1 MSKSEKAFRNISE
14 VSEWLATPTH
24 VLRFWESKFSQ
35 IKPIK
40 RAGGRRY
47 YRPKDMLIIGG
58 IKQLLHIEGHTI
70 KGAKQVFREKG
81 LNYVVGLSKPLMSQD
96 LAGTGS
102 DKETIT
108 KVVKPFEKIRNAVS
122 SQIDI
127 DRLDYLQRDSYF
139 TGVTEGRIN
148 SYRIIDMLDL
158 NKDKLVMDH
167 KAAYSIEKFLLAR
180 QFMYWQ
186 VYLHKTVISAEFT
199 LLNILNR
206 AKELI
211 KIGYKLKSSST
222 LDKFLKK
229 DFDILD
235 FEKNDKILNLF
246 CTLDDYDIFNAI
258 KEWSLKSEKI
268 LSYLCRMLINRNLL
282 KVDFL

>member
-108 KVVKPFEKIRNAVS
+108 KIVKPFEKIRNA
-122 SQIDI
+122 
-127 DRLDYLQRDSYF
+127 
-139 TGVTEGRIN
+139 
-148 SYRIIDMLDL
+148 
-158 NKDKLVMDH
+158 KLV
-167 KAAYSIEKFLLAR
+167 S
-180 QFMYWQ
+180 
-186 VYLHKTVISAEFT
+186 V
-199 LLNILNR
+199 
-206 AKELI
+206 
-211 KIGYKLKSSST
+211 
-222 LDKFLKK
+222 
-229 DFDILD
+229 
-235 FEKNDKILNLF
+235 
-246 CTLDDYDIFNAI
+246 
-258 KEWSLKSEKI
+258 KSEQLNTSSPKVPEQPGLFDFFEAENQKI
-268 LSYLCRMLINRNLL
+268 DPKPIENKTSDVFSTSVLLREIENLNNDQVTKITPIINDMKNLISLW
-282 KVDFL
+282 K

>member
-108 KVVKPFEKIRNAVS
+108 KVVKPIEKIRNADLVS
-122 SQIDI
+122 
-127 DRLDYLQRDSYF
+127 
-139 TGVTEGRIN
+139 V
-148 SYRIIDMLDL
+148 
-158 NKDKLVMDH
+158 
-167 KAAYSIEKFLLAR
+167 
-180 QFMYWQ
+180 
-186 VYLHKTVISAEFT
+186 
-199 LLNILNR
+199 
-206 AKELI
+206 
-211 KIGYKLKSSST
+211 
-222 LDKFLKK
+222 
-229 DFDILD
+229 
-235 FEKNDKILNLF
+235 
-246 CTLDDYDIFNAI
+246 
-258 KEWSLKSEKI
+258 KSEQLNTSSPKVPEQPGLFDFFEAENQKI
-268 LSYLCRMLINRNLL
+268 DPKPIENKTSEVFSTSVLLREIENLNNDQVNKITPIINDMKNLISLW
-282 KVDFL
+282 K

>member
-108 KVVKPFEKIRNAVS
+108 KIVKPFEKIRNA
-122 SQIDI
+122 
-127 DRLDYLQRDSYF
+127 
-139 TGVTEGRIN
+139 
-148 SYRIIDMLDL
+148 
-158 NKDKLVMDH
+158 KLV
-167 KAAYSIEKFLLAR
+167 S
-180 QFMYWQ
+180 
-186 VYLHKTVISAEFT
+186 V
-199 LLNILNR
+199 
-206 AKELI
+206 
-211 KIGYKLKSSST
+211 
-222 LDKFLKK
+222 
-229 DFDILD
+229 
-235 FEKNDKILNLF
+235 
-246 CTLDDYDIFNAI
+246 
-258 KEWSLKSEKI
+258 KSEQLNTSSPKVPEQPGLFDFFEAENQKI
-268 LSYLCRMLINRNLL
+268 DPKPIENKTSDVFSTAVLLREIENLNNDQVNKITPIINDMKNLISLW
-282 KVDFL
+282 K

>member
-96 LAGTGS
+96 LGGTGS

-108 KVVKPFEKIRNAVS
+108 KVVK
-122 SQIDI
+122 
-127 DRLDYLQRDSYF
+127 
-139 TGVTEGRIN
+139 
-148 SYRIIDMLDL
+148 
-158 NKDKLVMDH
+158 
-167 KAAYSIEKFLLAR
+167 SIEK
-180 QFMYWQ
+180 
-186 VYLHKTVISAEFT
+186 IS
-199 LLNILNR
+199 N
-206 AKELI
+206 AKLV
-211 KIGYKLKSSST
+211 SV
-222 LDKFLKK
+222 
-229 DFDILD
+229 
-235 FEKNDKILNLF
+235 
-246 CTLDDYDIFNAI
+246 
-258 KEWSLKSEKI
+258 KSEYPSTSSPKVLEQPGLFDFFEAENQKI
-268 LSYLCRMLINRNLL
+268 DPKAIEKKTNEVFSTSILLREIENLNNDQVNKIIPIINDMKNLISLW
-282 KVDFL
+282 K

>member
-102 DKETIT
+102 YKETIT
-108 KVVKPFEKIRNAVS
+108 KVVKPFEKIRNA
-122 SQIDI
+122 
-127 DRLDYLQRDSYF
+127 
-139 TGVTEGRIN
+139 
-148 SYRIIDMLDL
+148 
-158 NKDKLVMDH
+158 KLV
-167 KAAYSIEKFLLAR
+167 S
-180 QFMYWQ
+180 
-186 VYLHKTVISAEFT
+186 V
-199 LLNILNR
+199 
-206 AKELI
+206 
-211 KIGYKLKSSST
+211 
-222 LDKFLKK
+222 
-229 DFDILD
+229 
-235 FEKNDKILNLF
+235 
-246 CTLDDYDIFNAI
+246 
-258 KEWSLKSEKI
+258 KSEQPNTSSPKVPEQPGLFDFFEAENQKI
-268 LSYLCRMLINRNLL
+268 DPKPIENKTSEVFSTSVLLREIENLNNDQVNKIIPIMNDMKNLISLW
-282 KVDFL
+282 K

>member
-47 YRPKDMLIIGG
+47 YRPKDMQIIGG

-108 KVVKPFEKIRNAVS
+108 KIVKPFEKIRNA
-122 SQIDI
+122 
-127 DRLDYLQRDSYF
+127 
-139 TGVTEGRIN
+139 
-148 SYRIIDMLDL
+148 
-158 NKDKLVMDH
+158 KLV
-167 KAAYSIEKFLLAR
+167 S
-180 QFMYWQ
+180 
-186 VYLHKTVISAEFT
+186 V
-199 LLNILNR
+199 
-206 AKELI
+206 
-211 KIGYKLKSSST
+211 
-222 LDKFLKK
+222 
-229 DFDILD
+229 
-235 FEKNDKILNLF
+235 
-246 CTLDDYDIFNAI
+246 
-258 KEWSLKSEKI
+258 KSEQLNTSSPKVPEQPGLFDFFEAENQKTDPKPIENKTSDVFSTSALLIEIENLNNDQVTKI
-268 LSYLCRMLINRNLL
+268 KPIINDLKNLISLW
-282 KVDFL
+282 K

>member
-96 LAGTGS
+96 LGETGS
-102 DKETIT
+102 HKKTETKI
-108 KVVKPFEKIRNAVS
+108 VKPIEKISN
-122 SQIDI
+122 
-127 DRLDYLQRDSYF
+127 
-139 TGVTEGRIN
+139 E
-148 SYRIIDMLDL
+148 
-158 NKDKLVMDH
+158 KLV
-167 KAAYSIEKFLLAR
+167 S
-180 QFMYWQ
+180 
-186 VYLHKTVISAEFT
+186 V
-199 LLNILNR
+199 
-206 AKELI
+206 
-211 KIGYKLKSSST
+211 
-222 LDKFLKK
+222 
-229 DFDILD
+229 
-235 FEKNDKILNLF
+235 
-246 CTLDDYDIFNAI
+246 
-258 KEWSLKSEKI
+258 KSEHLNTSSPKVPEQPGLFDFFEAENQKI
-268 LSYLCRMLINRNLL
+268 DPKPIENKTSEVFSTSVLLREIENLNNDQVNKITPIINDMKNLISLW
-282 KVDFL
+282 K

>member
-96 LAGTGS
+96 LGGTGS

-108 KVVKPFEKIRNAVS
+108 KVVK
-122 SQIDI
+122 
-127 DRLDYLQRDSYF
+127 
-139 TGVTEGRIN
+139 
-148 SYRIIDMLDL
+148 
-158 NKDKLVMDH
+158 
-167 KAAYSIEKFLLAR
+167 SIEK
-180 QFMYWQ
+180 
-186 VYLHKTVISAEFT
+186 IS
-199 LLNILNR
+199 N
-206 AKELI
+206 AKLV
-211 KIGYKLKSSST
+211 SV
-222 LDKFLKK
+222 
-229 DFDILD
+229 
-235 FEKNDKILNLF
+235 
-246 CTLDDYDIFNAI
+246 
-258 KEWSLKSEKI
+258 KSEQPNTSSPKLPEQPGLFDFFEAENQKI
-268 LSYLCRMLINRNLL
+268 DPKPIENKTSEVFSTSVLLREIENLNNDQINKITPIINDMKNLISLW
-282 KVDFL
+282 K

>member
-108 KVVKPFEKIRNAVS
+108 KVVKPFEKIRKA
-122 SQIDI
+122 
-127 DRLDYLQRDSYF
+127 
-139 TGVTEGRIN
+139 
-148 SYRIIDMLDL
+148 
-158 NKDKLVMDH
+158 KLV
-167 KAAYSIEKFLLAR
+167 S
-180 QFMYWQ
+180 
-186 VYLHKTVISAEFT
+186 V
-199 LLNILNR
+199 
-206 AKELI
+206 
-211 KIGYKLKSSST
+211 
-222 LDKFLKK
+222 
-229 DFDILD
+229 
-235 FEKNDKILNLF
+235 
-246 CTLDDYDIFNAI
+246 
-258 KEWSLKSEKI
+258 KSEQLNTSSPKVPEQPGLFDFFEAENQKI
-268 LSYLCRMLINRNLL
+268 DPKPIENKTSDVFSTAVLLREIENLNNDQVNKITPIINDMKNLISLW
-282 KVDFL
+282 K

>member
-1 MSKSEKAFRNISE
+1 MSKSENAFRNISE

-108 KVVKPFEKIRNAVS
+108 KVVKPFEKIRKA
-122 SQIDI
+122 
-127 DRLDYLQRDSYF
+127 
-139 TGVTEGRIN
+139 
-148 SYRIIDMLDL
+148 
-158 NKDKLVMDH
+158 KLV
-167 KAAYSIEKFLLAR
+167 S
-180 QFMYWQ
+180 
-186 VYLHKTVISAEFT
+186 V
-199 LLNILNR
+199 
-206 AKELI
+206 
-211 KIGYKLKSSST
+211 
-222 LDKFLKK
+222 
-229 DFDILD
+229 
-235 FEKNDKILNLF
+235 
-246 CTLDDYDIFNAI
+246 
-258 KEWSLKSEKI
+258 KSEQLNTSSPNVPEQPGLFDFFEAENQKI
-268 LSYLCRMLINRNLL
+268 DPKPIENKTSDVFSTAVLLREIENLNNDQVNKITPIINDMKNLISLW
-282 KVDFL
+282 K

>member
-96 LAGTGS
+96 LGGTGS

-108 KVVKPFEKIRNAVS
+108 KV
-122 SQIDI
+122 
-127 DRLDYLQRDSYF
+127 
-139 TGVTEGRIN
+139 
-148 SYRIIDMLDL
+148 
-158 NKDKLVMDH
+158 DK
-167 KAAYSIEKFLLAR
+167 SIEK
-180 QFMYWQ
+180 
-186 VYLHKTVISAEFT
+186 IG
-199 LLNILNR
+199 N
-206 AKELI
+206 AK
-211 KIGYKLKSSST
+211 KVSV
-222 LDKFLKK
+222 
-229 DFDILD
+229 
-235 FEKNDKILNLF
+235 
-246 CTLDDYDIFNAI
+246 
-258 KEWSLKSEKI
+258 KSEQLNTSSPKVPEQPGLFDFFEAENQKI
-268 LSYLCRMLINRNLL
+268 DPEPIENKTSEVFSTSVLLREIENLNNDQVNKITPIINDMKNLISLW
-282 KVDFL
+282 K

>member
-96 LAGTGS
+96 LGGTGS

-108 KVVKPFEKIRNAVS
+108 KVVK
-122 SQIDI
+122 
-127 DRLDYLQRDSYF
+127 
-139 TGVTEGRIN
+139 
-148 SYRIIDMLDL
+148 
-158 NKDKLVMDH
+158 
-167 KAAYSIEKFLLAR
+167 SIEK
-180 QFMYWQ
+180 
-186 VYLHKTVISAEFT
+186 IS
-199 LLNILNR
+199 N
-206 AKELI
+206 AKLV
-211 KIGYKLKSSST
+211 SV
-222 LDKFLKK
+222 
-229 DFDILD
+229 
-235 FEKNDKILNLF
+235 
-246 CTLDDYDIFNAI
+246 
-258 KEWSLKSEKI
+258 KSEQPNTSSPKVPEQPGLFDFFETENQKI
-268 LSYLCRMLINRNLL
+268 DPKPIENKTSEVFSTSVLLREIENLNNDQINKITPIINDMKNLISLW
-282 KVDFL
+282 K

>member
-96 LAGTGS
+96 LGGTGS

-108 KVVKPFEKIRNAVS
+108 KVVK
-122 SQIDI
+122 
-127 DRLDYLQRDSYF
+127 
-139 TGVTEGRIN
+139 
-148 SYRIIDMLDL
+148 
-158 NKDKLVMDH
+158 
-167 KAAYSIEKFLLAR
+167 SIEK
-180 QFMYWQ
+180 
-186 VYLHKTVISAEFT
+186 IS
-199 LLNILNR
+199 N
-206 AKELI
+206 AKLV
-211 KIGYKLKSSST
+211 SV
-222 LDKFLKK
+222 
-229 DFDILD
+229 
-235 FEKNDKILNLF
+235 
-246 CTLDDYDIFNAI
+246 
-258 KEWSLKSEKI
+258 KSEQPNTSSPKVPEQPGLFDFFEAESQKI
-268 LSYLCRMLINRNLL
+268 DPKPIENKTSEVFSTSVLLREIENLNNDQVNKITPIINDMKNLILL
-282 KVDFL
+282 WK

>member
-108 KVVKPFEKIRNAVS
+108 KVVKPFEKIRNADLVS
-122 SQIDI
+122 
-127 DRLDYLQRDSYF
+127 
-139 TGVTEGRIN
+139 V
-148 SYRIIDMLDL
+148 
-158 NKDKLVMDH
+158 
-167 KAAYSIEKFLLAR
+167 
-180 QFMYWQ
+180 
-186 VYLHKTVISAEFT
+186 
-199 LLNILNR
+199 
-206 AKELI
+206 
-211 KIGYKLKSSST
+211 
-222 LDKFLKK
+222 
-229 DFDILD
+229 
-235 FEKNDKILNLF
+235 
-246 CTLDDYDIFNAI
+246 
-258 KEWSLKSEKI
+258 KSEQLNTSSPKVPEQPGLFDFFEAENQKI
-268 LSYLCRMLINRNLL
+268 DPKPIENKTSDVFSTSVLLREIENLNNDQVNKITPIINDMKNLISLW
-282 KVDFL
+282 K

>member
-70 KGAKQVFREKG
+70 KGAKQAFREKG

-108 KVVKPFEKIRNAVS
+108 KIVKPFEKIRNA
-122 SQIDI
+122 
-127 DRLDYLQRDSYF
+127 
-139 TGVTEGRIN
+139 
-148 SYRIIDMLDL
+148 
-158 NKDKLVMDH
+158 KLV
-167 KAAYSIEKFLLAR
+167 S
-180 QFMYWQ
+180 
-186 VYLHKTVISAEFT
+186 V
-199 LLNILNR
+199 
-206 AKELI
+206 
-211 KIGYKLKSSST
+211 
-222 LDKFLKK
+222 
-229 DFDILD
+229 
-235 FEKNDKILNLF
+235 
-246 CTLDDYDIFNAI
+246 
-258 KEWSLKSEKI
+258 KSEQLNTSSPKVPEQPGLFDFFEAENQKI
-268 LSYLCRMLINRNLL
+268 DPKPIQNKTSDVFSTSVLLREIENLNNDQVNKITPIINDMKNLISLW
-282 KVDFL
+282 K

>member
-58 IKQLLHIEGHTI
+58 IKHLLHIEGHTI

-108 KVVKPFEKIRNAVS
+108 KVVKPFEKIRKA
-122 SQIDI
+122 
-127 DRLDYLQRDSYF
+127 
-139 TGVTEGRIN
+139 
-148 SYRIIDMLDL
+148 
-158 NKDKLVMDH
+158 KLV
-167 KAAYSIEKFLLAR
+167 S
-180 QFMYWQ
+180 
-186 VYLHKTVISAEFT
+186 V
-199 LLNILNR
+199 
-206 AKELI
+206 
-211 KIGYKLKSSST
+211 
-222 LDKFLKK
+222 
-229 DFDILD
+229 
-235 FEKNDKILNLF
+235 
-246 CTLDDYDIFNAI
+246 
-258 KEWSLKSEKI
+258 KSEQLNTSSPNVPEQPGLFGFFEAENQKI
-268 LSYLCRMLINRNLL
+268 DPKPIENKTSDVFSTAVLLREIENLNNDQVNKITPIINDMKNLISLW
-282 KVDFL
+282 K

>member
-96 LAGTGS
+96 LGGTGS

-108 KVVKPFEKIRNAVS
+108 KVVK
-122 SQIDI
+122 
-127 DRLDYLQRDSYF
+127 
-139 TGVTEGRIN
+139 
-148 SYRIIDMLDL
+148 
-158 NKDKLVMDH
+158 
-167 KAAYSIEKFLLAR
+167 SIEK
-180 QFMYWQ
+180 
-186 VYLHKTVISAEFT
+186 IS
-199 LLNILNR
+199 N
-206 AKELI
+206 AKLV
-211 KIGYKLKSSST
+211 SV
-222 LDKFLKK
+222 
-229 DFDILD
+229 
-235 FEKNDKILNLF
+235 
-246 CTLDDYDIFNAI
+246 
-258 KEWSLKSEKI
+258 KSEQPNTSSPKI
-268 LSYLCRMLINRNLL
+268 PEQPGLFDFFEAENQKIDPKPIENKTSEVFSTSVLLREIENLNNDQVNKITPIINDMKNLILL
-282 KVDFL
+282 WK

>member
-58 IKQLLHIEGHTI
+58 IKHLLHIEGHTI

-108 KVVKPFEKIRNAVS
+108 KVIKPFEKIRNA
-122 SQIDI
+122 
-127 DRLDYLQRDSYF
+127 
-139 TGVTEGRIN
+139 
-148 SYRIIDMLDL
+148 
-158 NKDKLVMDH
+158 KLLSV
-167 KAAYSIEKFLLAR
+167 
-180 QFMYWQ
+180 
-186 VYLHKTVISAEFT
+186 
-199 LLNILNR
+199 
-206 AKELI
+206 
-211 KIGYKLKSSST
+211 
-222 LDKFLKK
+222 
-229 DFDILD
+229 
-235 FEKNDKILNLF
+235 
-246 CTLDDYDIFNAI
+246 
-258 KEWSLKSEKI
+258 KSEQLNTSSPKVPEQPGLFDFFEAENQKI
-268 LSYLCRMLINRNLL
+268 DPKPIENKTSDVFSTSVLLREIENLNNDQVNKITPIINDMKNLISLW
-282 KVDFL
+282 K

>member
-108 KVVKPFEKIRNAVS
+108 KVVKPFEKIKNA
-122 SQIDI
+122 
-127 DRLDYLQRDSYF
+127 
-139 TGVTEGRIN
+139 
-148 SYRIIDMLDL
+148 
-158 NKDKLVMDH
+158 KLV
-167 KAAYSIEKFLLAR
+167 S
-180 QFMYWQ
+180 
-186 VYLHKTVISAEFT
+186 V
-199 LLNILNR
+199 
-206 AKELI
+206 
-211 KIGYKLKSSST
+211 
-222 LDKFLKK
+222 
-229 DFDILD
+229 
-235 FEKNDKILNLF
+235 
-246 CTLDDYDIFNAI
+246 
-258 KEWSLKSEKI
+258 KSEQVNTSSPKVPEQPGLFDFFEAENQKI
-268 LSYLCRMLINRNLL
+268 DPKPIQNKTSDVFSTSVLLREIENLNNDQVTKITPIINDMKNLISLW
-282 KVDFL
+282 K

>member
-81 LNYVVGLSKPLMSQD
+81 LNYVVGLSKPLMSED
-96 LAGTGS
+96 LGGTGS

-108 KVVKPFEKIRNAVS
+108 KVVK
-122 SQIDI
+122 
-127 DRLDYLQRDSYF
+127 
-139 TGVTEGRIN
+139 
-148 SYRIIDMLDL
+148 
-158 NKDKLVMDH
+158 
-167 KAAYSIEKFLLAR
+167 SIEK
-180 QFMYWQ
+180 
-186 VYLHKTVISAEFT
+186 IS
-199 LLNILNR
+199 N
-206 AKELI
+206 AKLV
-211 KIGYKLKSSST
+211 SV
-222 LDKFLKK
+222 
-229 DFDILD
+229 
-235 FEKNDKILNLF
+235 
-246 CTLDDYDIFNAI
+246 
-258 KEWSLKSEKI
+258 KSEQPNTSSPKVPEQPGLFDFFEAENQKI
-268 LSYLCRMLINRNLL
+268 DPKPIENKTSEVFSTSVLLREIENLNNDQINKITPIINDMKNLISLW
-282 KVDFL
+282 K

>member
-96 LAGTGS
+96 LGGTGS

-108 KVVKPFEKIRNAVS
+108 KVVK
-122 SQIDI
+122 
-127 DRLDYLQRDSYF
+127 
-139 TGVTEGRIN
+139 
-148 SYRIIDMLDL
+148 
-158 NKDKLVMDH
+158 
-167 KAAYSIEKFLLAR
+167 SIEK
-180 QFMYWQ
+180 
-186 VYLHKTVISAEFT
+186 IS
-199 LLNILNR
+199 N
-206 AKELI
+206 AKLV
-211 KIGYKLKSSST
+211 SV
-222 LDKFLKK
+222 
-229 DFDILD
+229 
-235 FEKNDKILNLF
+235 
-246 CTLDDYDIFNAI
+246 
-258 KEWSLKSEKI
+258 KSEQPNTSSPKVPEQPGLFDFFEAENQKI
-268 LSYLCRMLINRNLL
+268 DPKPIQNKTSDVFSTSVLLREIENLNNDQVTKITPIINDMKNLISLW
-282 KVDFL
+282 K